1 MRPIVFLFT
10 LMPLIAAAEVYS
22 WKGADGKIH
31 YSDQP
36 PVVRGIDARKMSP
49 LTSPP
54 EEEAASARKSFV
66 ENETKAGKR
75 RQQSRESVG
84 KSEKEKSEQEEQ
96 QKNCRQAQAAL
107 KAIESG
113 EIRFRINDKG
123 EREALD
129 GEVREAELSNARR
142 SVAGWCK

>member
-22 WKGADGKIH
+22 WKDADGKIQ

-36 PVVRGIDARKMSP
+36 PAARGIDARKIGPS
-49 LTSPP
+49 TSPP
-54 EEEAASARKSFV
+54 EEATAAARKSFV
-66 ENETKAGKR
+66 EGEEEAGKR

-84 KSEKEKSEQEEQ
+84 KSEKEKSEQEERQ
-96 QKNCRQAQAAL
+96 RNCRQAQATL
-107 KAIESG
+107 KTIESG

-129 GEVREAELSNARR
+129 GEVREAELSNARK